1 MLWEAPKF
9 TGLDN
14 SEAGGFVDKEADK
27 EVKSVKQQVE
37 DALWAEAEEE
47 GLRIRGVLCFRR
59 ERVPAMPT
67 AQYLG

>member
-9 TGLDN
+9 SGLDN

-47 GLRIRGVLCFRR
+47 EDVLCDLP
-59 ERVPAMPT
+59 PAQLSESIFSVSL
-67 AQYLG
+67 A